1 MDNTSLQDTLI
12 RSRVTILDLLEGR
25 GYDTTPYRK
34 MIGSELVK
42 LINSPGALRI
52 TVKSKADPSKTAIV
66 EYETRNIKQSVGTG
80 TYVKNLIATEPG
92 KEPSALYGI
101 DPKMTE
107 IMVIYMTKNDN
118 SSDDMESFNKGVL
131 EAWTKH
137 GLKIQFFLM
146 VRLVNNPLKHVLQ
159 PKFEIV
165 PNDQHESLM
174 KELCIKSRS
183 QLPVIRFHDD
193 PAGRCLGLVPLDIVK
208 ITRTS
213 PTAGEYVEYRVCA
226 P

>member
-42 LINSPGALRI
+42 LINSPEALRV

-66 EYETRNIKQSVGTG
+66 EYEIGNIKQSVGTG
-80 TYVKNLIATEPG
+80 TYVKNLIADDSG
-92 KEPSALYGI
+92 KGASVLQGV

-107 IMVIYMTKNDN
+107 VMVIFMTKKDN
-118 SSDDMESFNKGVL
+118 SSDDMESFNKGAYD
-131 EAWTKH
+131 AWTKH
-137 GLKIQFFLM
+137 GLRIQFFLM

-159 PKFEIV
+159 PKFEVV
-165 PNDQHESLM
+165 PTEQHEALM
-174 KELCIKSRS
+174 KELCIKSKS

-193 PAGRCLGLVPLDIVK
+193 PAGRCLGLVPHDIVK
-208 ITRTS
+208 ITRAS
-213 PTAGEYVEYRVCA
+213 PTAGEYVEYRVCT

>member
-42 LINSPGALRI
+42 LINSPDALRI
-52 TVKSKADPSKTAIV
+52 TVKSKADSSKTAIV
-66 EYETRNIKQSVGTG
+66 EYELGNIKQSVGTG
-80 TYVKNLIATEPG
+80 AYVKNLIGNNASLG
-92 KEPSALYGI
+92 ASVLQGV
-101 DPKMTE
+101 DPVTTE
-107 IMVIYMTKNDN
+107 IMVIFMTKKDN
-118 SSDDMESFNKGVL
+118 SSDDMESFNKGAL

-137 GLKIQFFLM
+137 SLKIQFFLM
-146 VRLVNNPLKHVLQ
+146 VRLVNNPLKHFLQ

-165 PNDQHESLM
+165 PNDQHEALM
-174 KELCIKSRS
+174 KELCIKSKS

-193 PAGRCLGLVPLDIVK
+193 PAARCLGLVPLDIIK
-208 ITRTS
+208 ITRPS